1 MIRLSLQIRRP
12 NANSE
17 GVLPSLEVHL
27 STSCRAWPLPRS
39 SVARCP
45 LSAVFHLQ
53 IHLECPERA
62 AVSFLLGEE
71 LTASCQLGSL
81 DLFLHGFRDS
91 LFYALPASALRIARC
106 LQRSLLFRLCS

>member
-1 MIRLSLQIRRP
+1 MIWLNLAIRRP
-12 NANSE
+12 NENSE
-17 GVLPSLEVHL
+17 RVLPSLEVHL
-27 STSCRAWPLPRS
+27 SNSCRAWPLPRS

-45 LSAVFHLQ
+45 LSAVFHFQ

-62 AVSFLLGEE
+62 AVSLLSEE
-71 LTASCQLGSL
+71 GLTASCQLGSL
-81 DLFLHGFRDS
+81 DFFLHGFRDS